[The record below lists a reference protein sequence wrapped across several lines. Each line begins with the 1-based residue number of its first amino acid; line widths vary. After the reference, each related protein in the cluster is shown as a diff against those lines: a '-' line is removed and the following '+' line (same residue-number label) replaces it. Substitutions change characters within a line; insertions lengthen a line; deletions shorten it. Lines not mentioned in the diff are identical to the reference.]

1 MRGLLASVLLLVG
14 CATAPAPRMSF
25 DEATGHPQSPGSRD
39 PGLDAALA
47 RFIDT
52 ARKVRMAAPVG
63 APMPAK
69 EVRAW
74 GALLDD
80 ADRFTTQKAD
90 AQWTTDAM
98 RARLQ
103 LEAEFQTDA
112 RTFGDIPSAVAERV
126 PRALRALSRRITALT
141 TRARKVDPARFRWPV
156 SPLVVSSPYGSRV
169 HPIAGQPS
177 FHSGIDLESPLA
189 QPVRAAE
196 VGTVVFSAWN
206 GGYGKEIE
214 LQHDAHW
221 ATRYGHLDVLLVR
234 PGTVVKKG
242 QVIGLSGNT
251 GMSTGPH
258 VHFELRRDG
267 DALDPEYFL
276 ELPATG
282 PPLISERP

>member
-1 MRGLLASVLLLVG
+1 MRGLLASVLLVG
-14 CATAPAPRMSF
+14 CATAPPPRMSF
-25 DEATGHPQSPGSRD
+25 DEATGHPDQAPAENPGF
-39 PGLDAALA
+39 DASLA
-47 RFIDT
+47 RFLDA

-63 APMPAK
+63 APMPDSQA
-69 EVRAW
+69 RAW
-74 GALLDD
+74 SRLLDD
-80 ADRFTTQKAD
+80 AERFATQKAD
-90 AQWTTDAM
+90 AHWATDAV

-103 LEAEFQTDA
+103 LEAEFQSDA
-112 RTFGDIPSAVAERV
+112 RTFGDIPPAVAERV
-126 PRALRALSRRITALT
+126 PRTLRALSKRITALT
-141 TRARKVDPARFRWPV
+141 TRARQVDPTRFRWPV

-177 FHSGIDLESPLA
+177 FHAGIDLEAPLE

-206 GGYGKEIE
+206 GGYGKVIE

>member
-1 MRGLLASVLLLVG
+1 MRGLLASVLLVG
-14 CATAPAPRMSF
+14 CATAPPPRMSF
-25 DEATGHPQSPGSRD
+25 DEATGHPDQAPAENPGF
-39 PGLDAALA
+39 DASLA
-47 RFIDT
+47 RFLDA

-63 APMPAK
+63 APMPDSQA
-69 EVRAW
+69 RAW
-74 GALLDD
+74 SQLLDD
-80 ADRFTTQKAD
+80 AEHFATQKAD
-90 AQWTTDAM
+90 AHWATDAV

-103 LEAEFQTDA
+103 LEAEFQSDA
-112 RTFGDIPSAVAERV
+112 RTFGDIPPAVAERV
-126 PRALRALSRRITALT
+126 PRTLRALSKRITALT
-141 TRARKVDPARFRWPV
+141 TRARQVDPTRFRWPV

-177 FHSGIDLESPLA
+177 FHAGIDLEAPLE

-206 GGYGKEIE
+206 GGYGKVIE